1 MTSTP
6 NLAGKR
12 ALVTGGSSGIGATIM
27 RRLPS
32 QALRDIRRQHG
43 RRLRVMRHK
52 TAVQPR

>member
-32 QALRDIRRQHG
+32 QALRDH
-43 RRLRVMRHK
+43 
-52 TAVQPR
+52 